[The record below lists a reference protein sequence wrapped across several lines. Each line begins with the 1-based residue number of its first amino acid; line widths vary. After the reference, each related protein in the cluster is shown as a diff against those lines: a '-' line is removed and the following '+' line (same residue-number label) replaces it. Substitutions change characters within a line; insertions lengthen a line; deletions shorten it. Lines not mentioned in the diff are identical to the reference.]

1 MIEDGA
7 HDLVS
12 LVEEFSPPD
21 EEVPD
26 VEMALPKKKRKRRH
40 NYSKPHGHISV
51 CLCPSCVTARPERAA
66 EVAAQAQKKTAAKKR

>member
-1 MIEDGA
+1 MIENGA

-12 LVEEFSPPD
+12 LVEEFDPPN

-40 NYSKPHGHISV
+40 NYSPSQGHISH
-51 CLCPSCVTARPERAA
+51 CLCPSCVAGRPERAA
-66 EVAAQAQKKTAAKKR
+66 EIEAKKAAPKKR